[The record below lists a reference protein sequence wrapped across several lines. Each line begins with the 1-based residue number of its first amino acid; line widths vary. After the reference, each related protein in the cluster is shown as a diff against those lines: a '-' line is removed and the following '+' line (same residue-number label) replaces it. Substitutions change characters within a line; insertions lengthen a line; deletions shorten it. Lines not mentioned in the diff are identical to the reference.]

1 MTRILL
7 SIVFLLSVFPI
18 QARATEVFRCGAEIV
33 NVGDSSYTVK
43 KLCGKPDRIESA
55 GGKTS
60 QKKKSRKNR
69 IETEEKDQSNA
80 KGKKWY
86 YDRGYG
92 DYVYILTFKGN
103 TLNKIQ
109 ASERG
114 GK

>member
-1 MTRILL
+1 MGRI
-7 SIVFLLSVFPI
+7 FLLFAFVLLLCPI
-18 QARATEVFRCGAEIV
+18 NAFSTEVFRCGAEIV
-33 NVGDSSYTVK
+33 KVGDTSDTVK
-43 KLCGKPDRIESA
+43 KMCGKPTRTESA
-55 GGKTS
+55 GAKGS
-60 QKKKSRKNR
+60 QKKSKKSRTK
-69 IETEEKDQSNA
+69 TEESYEQSSA

-109 ASERG
+109 TSERG